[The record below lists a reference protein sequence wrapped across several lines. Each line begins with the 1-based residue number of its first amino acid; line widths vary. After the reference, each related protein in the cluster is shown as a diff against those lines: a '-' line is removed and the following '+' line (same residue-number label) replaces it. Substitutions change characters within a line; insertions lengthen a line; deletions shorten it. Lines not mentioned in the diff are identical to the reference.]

1 MFSEDEYHN
10 QYADLTNHETIKQ
23 LGVLDENICLYV
35 GISFTDPNMRRLA
48 DAYIKEHQDRQT
60 PHYLIKKIPDIHL
73 NNENRFL
80 SETKLLN
87 QIMCLEE
94 LDAKSFGFQI
104 IWLDNFDEIPQLFN
118 DIKDKQNE

>member
-1 MFSEDEYHN
+1 M
-10 QYADLTNHETIKQ
+10 
-23 LGVLDENICLYV
+23 LDENIRLYV